1 MNQRERMKAILNYES
16 YDRLPIVHFG
26 FWKETLAKWNDEGHI
41 TKEEA
46 EGWGDGNHFDISIS
60 KKLGFDC
67 NWSNCFAPTTGFSPG
82 FEPKLLKTLPDGTRH
97 VRNSLGVVVLES
109 NDAGSIPAEVD
120 YLFKGRAEWEKHYKH
135 RFEFKEERV
144 TESIVRIGDKT
155 LKWNEGGLESLL
167 NDERDEMLAIYCGSL
182 FGVIRNFIGVENV
195 SYLFADDEELYDEI
209 IDTVADC
216 CYQCVKYVLDA
227 GAKFDSGHFWEDIC
241 FKNGPLVIPSV
252 FEEKVGPH
260 YKRITDLLHQ
270 HDINLISLDC
280 DGKIDA
286 LIPTWLNNGVNV
298 MFPIEVG
305 TWDANIADWRAEYG
319 KDILGVGGMRKHVFA
334 QDRDAVDTEVD
345 RLKKLVE
352 LGGFIPCPD
361 HRIAPDA
368 EWDNV
373 VYYCERMRESC

>member
-1 MNQRERMKAILNYES
+1 MNQCERMKAILNYES

-26 FWKETLAKWNDEGHI
+26 FWTETLAKWCEEGHI

-46 EGWGDGNHFDISIS
+46 KGWGDGNKFDQTIS

-67 NWSNCFAPTTGFSPG
+67 NWSNCFVPTAGLSPG
-82 FEPKLLKTLPDGTRH
+82 FEPELLKTLPDGTRH
-97 VRNSLGVVVLES
+97 VRNALGVVVLES

-120 YLFKGRAEWEKHYKH
+120 YLFKGRTEWDQHYKH
-135 RFEFKEERV
+135 RFEFREERV
-144 TESIVRIGDKT
+144 TESIVRIGDKS
-155 LKWNEGGLESLL
+155 LKWSEGGLESLL
-167 NDERDEMLAIYCGSL
+167 NDEREEMLALYCGSL
-182 FGVIRNFIGVENV
+182 FGSIRNFIGVENV

-209 IDTVADC
+209 IDSVADC
-216 CYQCVKYVLDA
+216 CYQCVKYVLDT

-305 TWDANIADWRAEYG
+305 TWDANIADWREEYG
-319 KDILGVGGMRKHVFA
+319 REILGVGGMRKHVFA
-334 QDRDAVDTEVD
+334 QSRDAVDAEVE

-373 VYYCERMRESC
+373 VYYCERMREA